1 MTIHSLMKRG
11 WTVLCLRH
19 GTRIIL
25 KNNIILDFIFKNV
38 KLGSLNNFLFG
49 LI

>member
-1 MTIHSLMKRG
+1 MTIHSLIKLG
-11 WTVLCLRH
+11 WTLCLRH
-19 GTRIIL
+19 ATRIIL

-38 KLGSLNNFLFG
+38 KLGYLNNFLFG